1 MIRPK
6 RRFYLVVGLF
16 LITAVTATATGF
28 HLFSSL
34 LFILL
39 TTVVVSFLWNWLMLL
54 GITASTHLSNTHI
67 ENGNFINEKVLVK
80 NSSIVPKYGLEI
92 RDLTDMPGYNGGVV
106 ANLRSRSS
114 STFMLKLTA
123 RKRGQYV
130 AGSIE
135 IANIDPFGLFRF
147 EITCGENQEILVLPR
162 IHNLPDFHITNA
174 DLSGDSSIRKRS
186 STVTPHASSVRDYA
200 SGDSLSRVHWGT
212 SARMGKLMSKEFDLG
227 SASEVWIISDLDRS
241 VNFGYMEESTDEY
254 AASIAASLSK
264 KYIGSNL
271 PVGLIAYGEKRY
283 FQPADTG
290 AGHLNRLI
298 EYLAMSRCEGD
309 TLLESV
315 LVNEEP
321 LWTHLT
327 TLVLITSSPRIQWS
341 ISLRALARRGVRTIV
356 VLIEANSFGAS
367 FNTTDVLSDLNAIG
381 VPVYIV
387 RKGDNI
393 PHALSVLSSNV
404 HEGANKF
411 GKESVG

>member
-1 MIRPK
+1 MIRPT
-6 RRFYLVVGLF
+6 RRFYLIVGL
-16 LITAVTATATGF
+16 LLVTAVTATATGF

-34 LFILL
+34 ILILL
-39 TTVVVSFLWNWLMLL
+39 VTIGVSFLWNWLMIV
-54 GITASTHLSNTHI
+54 GITARTNLGNTHI
-67 ENGNFINEKVLVK
+67 ESGSSINETVLVK
-80 NSSIVPKYGLEI
+80 NRSVIPKYGLEI
-92 RDLTDMPGYNGGVV
+92 RDLTDMPGYKGGVV
-106 ANLRSRSS
+106 ATLRTRSS
-114 STFMLKLTA
+114 SEFTLKPTS
-123 RKRGQYV
+123 KMRGKYK
-130 AGSIE
+130 AGLIE

-147 EITCGENQEILVLPR
+147 EITCGVNQEILVLPR
-162 IHNLPDFHITNA
+162 IHNLPEFYITNA

-227 SASEVWIISDLDRS
+227 SASEVWIISDLDKS
-241 VNFGYMEESTDEY
+241 INFGYMEESTDEY

-283 FQPADTG
+283 FQAADTG
-290 AGHLNRLI
+290 AGHLNRLV

-309 TLLESV
+309 TSLESV
-315 LVNEEP
+315 LSNEEP

-327 TLVLITSSPRIQWS
+327 TLVVITSSPRTQWS
-341 ISLRALARRGVRTIV
+341 RSLRALARRGVRPIV
-356 VLIEANSFGAS
+356 VLIEANSFGAP
-367 FNTTDVLSDLNAIG
+367 FNTIDVLSDLNAIG

-393 PHALSVLSSNV
+393 QHALGIRSSNV
-404 HEGANKF
+404 HEMANKYN
-411 GKESVG
+411 KE